1 MVDWPSGVPGVFP
14 VGRCT
19 MWAGPLRNIG
29 YIKMDCSKCTYHY
42 YYYGLLYIIIMDCS
56 KCTYIIIMDCSKC
69 TYHYYYYYYISP
81 KCINTLLKCK
91 VVSFEHDYFSNN
103 KKINKC
109 C

>member
-1 MVDWPSGVPGVFP
+1 MDY
-14 VGRCT
+14 
-19 MWAGPLRNIG
+19 
-29 YIKMDCSKCTYHY
+29 YI
-42 YYYGLLYIIIMDCS
+42 LLLWIVVNVRIII
-56 KCTYIIIMDCSKC
+56 III
-69 TYHYYYYYYISP
+69 IIIILSP

>member
-1 MVDWPSGVPGVFP
+1 MDY
-14 VGRCT
+14 
-19 MWAGPLRNIG
+19 
-29 YIKMDCSKCTYHY
+29 YI
-42 YYYGLLYIIIMDCS
+42 LLLWIVVNVHILLLWIVVNVRIII
-56 KCTYIIIMDCSKC
+56 III
-69 TYHYYYYYYISP
+69 IIIILSP